1 MNEQNNNGK
10 PIDENVPERK
20 ENINEEKMKIENN
33 GQARNNTDEE
43 RKDNGAFGQK
53 SDFVREDE
61 LPGSAKLIGE
71 EYIKEE
77 LRKPLGVF
85 SYFFIPILLM
95 LPVVNIIFVF
105 TWVFG
110 RYVNENLKRIG
121 IAALIWYI
129 LILLTLIFFGES
141 LFTLFGNW
149 IDTIAHV

>member
-1 MNEQNNNGK
+1 MRSGR
-10 PIDENVPERK
+10 ITVLS
-20 ENINEEKMKIENN
+20 
-33 GQARNNTDEE
+33 T
-43 RKDNGAFGQK
+43 K